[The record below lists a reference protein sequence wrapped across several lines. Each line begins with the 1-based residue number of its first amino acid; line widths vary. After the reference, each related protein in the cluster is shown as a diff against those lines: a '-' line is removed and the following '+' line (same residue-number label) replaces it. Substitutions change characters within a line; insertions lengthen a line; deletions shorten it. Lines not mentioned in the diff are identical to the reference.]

1 MQGTWHVRSLI
12 RLFIG
17 AALLCLAW
25 LVLTSGHASAA
36 ERPAP
41 AQPLS
46 DLSRTLPLVDRA
58 GLETVLGSV
67 LGKPSAPTERPADRS
82 PQTVK
87 SDAAPTRKPMAK
99 KPSAAKTSDTK
110 HPVSKAVLATTIDEA
125 VRQVVPVLEQV
136 DTSARSTV
144 DTGLALVTDVADA
157 AAELPL
163 AGRPFDQVT
172 DAVVALVRTLP
183 VVDVP
188 SPIVPLPIGDRT
200 PTDVVPIPVPG
211 SLDAVPTAPDALRAT
226 LDDAIAA
233 ARSGAAWP
241 EDAGLSRAGSS
252 DRTVAHA
259 APAGDRGPTAPGAPF
274 ESAPALP
281 GQPSPTGGASSST
294 GDQAVAA
301 VGLVLPNPSM
311 FGRSSADWRVPRGLP
326 AQPGTR
332 PD

>member
-125 VRQVVPVLEQV
+125 VRQVVPVLEQMQPRP
-136 DTSARSTV
+136 AGPSTP
-144 DTGLALVTDVADA
+144 DCRCQAGRCPRGA
-157 AAELPL
+157 P
-163 AGRPFDQVT
+163 AGRPTLRQVT
-172 DAVVALVRTLP
+172 DAVVALVISSRGGRP
-183 VVDVP
+183 VA
-188 SPIVPLPIGDRT
+188 DRAPAAAT
-200 PTDVVPIPVPG
+200 GRPPTWSRSRAGQP
-211 SLDAVPTAPDALRAT
+211 ANTVPTAPDALRQLST
-226 LDDAIAA
+226 TPCGGPL
-233 ARSGAAWP
+233 RWP
-241 EDAGLSRAGSS
+241 RGP
-252 DRTVAHA
+252 RTPGFPRRLVG
-259 APAGDRGPTAPGAPF
+259 PDRGPRRAGRRTAGRPLPGPRSSPLRHCRASPRRPAAHRP
-274 ESAPALP
+274 APA
-281 GQPSPTGGASSST
+281 T
-294 GDQAVAA
+294 
-301 VGLVLPNPSM
+301 
-311 FGRSSADWRVPRGLP
+311 RPRGRGSRAPEPQHVRPQQRRLARP
-326 AQPGTR
+326 ARPSRATR
-332 PD
+332 YPT